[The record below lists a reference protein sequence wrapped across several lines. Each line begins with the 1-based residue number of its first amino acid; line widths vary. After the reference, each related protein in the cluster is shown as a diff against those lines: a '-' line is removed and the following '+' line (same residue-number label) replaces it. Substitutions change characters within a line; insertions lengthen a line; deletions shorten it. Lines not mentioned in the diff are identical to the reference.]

1 MDPQAD
7 LKATKELVE
16 TVEILKDSFKSLGI
30 IIKQQVN
37 NNIVDADNFTKAY
50 AKSLKSD
57 ITQAFNNLGK
67 RSLDILKNQEALANG
82 QAKSKDILKQIEQS
96 EQKRKSLSMDLAN
109 AVRNGLIDFKDAA
122 NINNELIQKFKE
134 QNEELAKQANHAER
148 TEKAMGNL
156 GNIVKGLNK
165 IPIVGQFIQADK
177 VMEAMQKKA
186 AETGDKTKVMAA
198 GFKAIGKSIK
208 EGLLDPLTV
217 LTFIIKSLLDGSTGI
232 AGFRKELGLSYKEAY
247 LLNTEMNAV
256 AAATNDTF
264 ITGEK
269 LKKSFSGLAQEMG
282 FIADYGSEALVSM
295 TNLTGKLG
303 MSNKEAAQ
311 LTTLSRMQSTNTEAV
326 LTNIGKSV
334 TAMNKQGK
342 TTILLKDVM
351 KEVANVSKAT
361 AVSLG
366 SNPVAIAQAVV
377 AAKQLGTTLQQME
390 STADALLNFE
400 SSIENELKAELL
412 TGKQMNLE
420 RARAAALANDMKTLS
435 EEIGKNEEVIG
446 AFASGNRLAQE
457 ATAKALGMNREQL
470 ASMVYQQEAM
480 KIGAE
485 GVRAKY
491 GEQAYE
497 SLKAQAAQEK
507 FANAV
512 EKLKT
517 VLSSIVQVFSPIID
531 AIAFLVDN
539 TFVLYGLMGG
549 IALLY
554 LPKIASAAKSFGS
567 SISTAA
573 KSSLEFI
580 KTKGASAAGGVTDKA
595 KDAAEKA
602 AGTGD
607 KAGAGGPKAG
617 EGIKNTLKGISSGI
631 SSFGKVSLGDI
642 LKVAGSAL
650 ALVALTPAIPA
661 LLLLQFV
668 NGKAIQSALTGIGA
682 GFKAIGDALSNPKVI
697 LGVAVFTLALM
708 GIGKAI
714 SFIAPTVEALGKS
727 ISNIVTSVASGI
739 SSIVTSLGDM
749 IVKLGS
755 SLPQLLLLGPAL
767 FGIAG
772 GLAAMGFSGLLALP
786 SIIALTALGA
796 VAPAL
801 ASIGVGGGDSKEGK
815 NIESNITSGI
825 DLTPMIAAIN
835 EVKVAVD
842 RLYSKDTSINMDSKK
857 VGSTLVQGSYKMA

>member
-1 MDPQAD
+1 
-7 LKATKELVE
+7 
-16 TVEILKDSFKSLGI
+16 
-30 IIKQQVN
+30 
-37 NNIVDADNFTKAY
+37 
-50 AKSLKSD
+50 
-57 ITQAFNNLGK
+57 
-67 RSLDILKNQEALANG
+67 
-82 QAKSKDILKQIEQS
+82 
-96 EQKRKSLSMDLAN
+96 
-109 AVRNGLIDFKDAA
+109 
-122 NINNELIQKFKE
+122 
-134 QNEELAKQANHAER
+134 
-148 TEKAMGNL
+148 
-156 GNIVKGLNK
+156 
-165 IPIVGQFIQADK
+165 
-177 VMEAMQKKA
+177 
-186 AETGDKTKVMAA
+186 
-198 GFKAIGKSIK
+198 
-208 EGLLDPLTV
+208 
-217 LTFIIKSLLDGSTGI
+217 
-232 AGFRKELGLSYKEAY
+232 
-247 LLNTEMNAV
+247 
-256 AAATNDTF
+256 
-264 ITGEK
+264 
-269 LKKSFSGLAQEMG
+269 
-282 FIADYGSEALVSM
+282 
-295 TNLTGKLG
+295 
-303 MSNKEAAQ
+303 
-311 LTTLSRMQSTNTEAV
+311 
-326 LTNIGKSV
+326 
-334 TAMNKQGK
+334 
-342 TTILLKDVM
+342 
-351 KEVANVSKAT
+351 
-361 AVSLG
+361 
-366 SNPVAIAQAVV
+366 
-377 AAKQLGTTLQQME
+377 ME

-400 SSIENELKAELL
+400 TSIEDELKAELL

-420 RARAAALANDMKTLS
+420 RARAAALANDMKGLS

-517 VLSSIVQVFSPIID
+517 VLSSIVQIFSPIID

-567 SISTAA
+567 SISSAA
-573 KSSLEFI
+573 KSSLGFI
-580 KTKGASAAGGVTDKA
+580 KTATTKGIGSAISGIGGDKA
-595 KDAAEKA
+595 KDTAEKA
-602 AGTGD
+602 AGAGE
-607 KAGAGGPKAG
+607 KAGAGTGKAG
-617 EGIKNTLKGISSGI
+617 DGIKNTLKGISAGI
-631 SSFGKVSLGDI
+631 QSFGKVSLGDI

-650 ALVALTPAIPA
+650 ALIALTPAIPA

-682 GFKAIGDALSNPKVI
+682 GFKSIGNALSNPKVI

-727 ISNIVTSVASGI
+727 ISSIVTSVASGI

-749 IVKLGS
+749 IIKLGS

-767 FGIAG
+767 FGIAA
-772 GLAAMGFSGLLALP
+772 GLAAMSISGLFSLP
-786 SIIALTALGA
+786 TIAGLITLGA

-815 NIESNITSGI
+815 DIESNINESNINSGI

-835 EVKVAVD
+835 EVKAAVD
-842 RLYSKDTSINMDSKK
+842 GLMNRPVIINMDGKQ
-857 VGSTLVQGSYKMA
+857 VGSNLVQGSYKLA